1 MPAMQRGQVTR
12 TNEEINAAYK
22 RRYMVH
28 VCKDGT
34 VTYRDTVT
42 KEKVF
47 NDVALPAFSVDTV
60 EEAQAIQTRFC
71 KLQYGSHPLMPG
83 KPWYKVFPFSGEL
96 EDLDRIRD
104 LFMDFHERQAA
115 RKAAE
120 TAELVSRTVRSRKP
134 RKARKTC
141 A

>member
-1 MPAMQRGQVTR
+1 MTR

-22 RRYMVH
+22 RRYMIH
-28 VCKDGT
+28 VCADGT

-47 NDVALPAFSVDTV
+47 NGRALPVFSVDTV
-60 EEAQAIQTRFC
+60 DEAVMIQTRFC

-83 KPWYKVFPFSGEL
+83 KPWYKVFPFGGEL
-96 EDLDRIRD
+96 EDLYRVRD
-104 LFMDFHERQAA
+104 MFMDFHERQAA
-115 RKAAE
+115 RKTAE
-120 TAELVSRTVRSRKP
+120 TAELVSRAVRSRRP

>member
-1 MPAMQRGQVTR
+1 MTDR
-12 TNEEINAAYK
+12 TNEEINAAHK
-22 RRYMVH
+22 RRYMIH
-28 VCKDGT
+28 VCADGT

-47 NDVALPAFSVDTV
+47 NGVALPVLSVDTI

-83 KPWYKVFPFSGEL
+83 KPWYKVFPFDGEL
-96 EDLDRIRD
+96 EDLYRVRD
-104 LFMDFHERQAA
+104 MFMDFHEQKAK

-120 TAELVSRTVRSRKP
+120 TAELVSKTVRSRKP
-134 RKARKTC
+134 RKAKKSC